1 MAGLSPTELENYI
14 GSILLHPF
22 DKRRRAMFCVVG
34 KQSNAPEGLI
44 VDRPLPAPVIIRDQ
58 LRQVAGTGWAATL
71 RHRSLYPELAAT
83 QHDPDNV
90 LLLRGVSW
98 MANRCPGWAYV
109 VGCHVYWD
117 QEGALLGID
126 CPSEVLA
133 S

>member
-1 MAGLSPTELENYI
+1 MAGLSPAELENYI
-14 GSILLHPF
+14 GSILLRPF

-34 KQSNAPEGLI
+34 KQPNAPEGLT
-44 VDRPLPAPVIIRDQ
+44 VALPLPAPVIIRDQ
-58 LRQVAGTGWAATL
+58 LGQVAGTGWAATL
-71 RHRSLYPELAAT
+71 RHRSLYPELVPA

-90 LLLRGVSW
+90 LILRGGSW
-98 MANRCPGWAYV
+98 MANHSPVGVYA

-133 S
+133 